1 MDVIAGLLKL
11 HDMDRKIDRLQ
22 NKLDQVPIRLKAH
35 TDAISEFEVKVA
47 EEKAAVLAARAES
60 KRNEL
65 EVDSKEAQRDKVRA
79 AMTAPKLS
87 LREYQTLQEQMAGL
101 LADINSCTEQTV
113 VAMDKARELEEE
125 VSGHEAELEKAK
137 EAHQQKKEELEAPL
151 ADVRADLEK
160 RTAERAEFVLTLNP
174 DTTSTYARVRV
185 KHKDAMSA
193 IDGTIDRAAGRIGND
208 LHCSTC
214 FMAVTSNDAVKVI
227 GGTELMRCKSCT
239 RILYAL

>member
-11 HDMDRKIDRLQ
+11 YDMDRKMDRLQ
-22 NKLDQVPIRLKAH
+22 KKLDQVPIRLKAH
-35 TDAISEFEVKVA
+35 TDAITELEARVT

-65 EVDSKEAQRDKVRA
+65 EVDSKEAQRDKVRT

-87 LREYQTLQEQMAGL
+87 VREYHTLREQMAGL

-113 VAMDKARELEEE
+113 VTMDKARELEEE
-125 VSGHEAELEKAK
+125 VSGHQGELEKAK
-137 EAHQQKKEELEAPL
+137 EAYREKKAELEAPL

-160 RTAERAEFVLTLNP
+160 RKGEREEYVLTVNP
-174 DTTSTYARVRV
+174 DSTSTYARVRV

-208 LHCSTC
+208 LHCSAC
-214 FMAVTSNDAVKVI
+214 YIAVTSNDAVKVI
-227 GGTELMRCKSCT
+227 GGSELVRCKSCT
-239 RILYAL
+239 RILYVL

>member
-22 NKLDQVPIRLKAH
+22 KKLDQVPIWLKAH
-35 TDAISEFEVKVA
+35 TDAITELEGKVA
-47 EEKAAVLAARAES
+47 EEKGAVLAARAES

-65 EVDSKEAQRDKVRA
+65 EVDTKEAQRDKVRSL
-79 AMTAPKLS
+79 MTAPKLS
-87 LREYQTLQEQMAGL
+87 MREYQTLQEQMAGL

-113 VAMDKARELEEE
+113 VTMDRAKELEEG
-125 VSGHEAELEKAK
+125 VAAHQAELEKAK
-137 EAHQQKKEELEAPL
+137 TAYDEKKVELEAPL

-160 RTAERAEFVLTLNP
+160 RKVEREEYVHTLNP
-174 DTTSTYARVRV
+174 DATSSYARVRV
-185 KHKDAMSA
+185 KHADAMSA

-208 LHCSTC
+208 LHCSAC
-214 FMAVTSNDAVKVI
+214 YMAVTSNDAVKVI
-227 GGTELMRCKSCT
+227 GGSELMRCKSCT